1 MKENVLRWKSQFVNR
16 LLVVVLHVVAAGT
29 FIFLPLMVFNP
40 RMNARPPRLEN
51 FRSPFPGEMKTPQI
65 SDLDFHGM
73 RMHSILF
80 SALLVAFFYFNMYFL
95 VPRILTKKSVVH
107 YVATIV
113 ICFAIIFL
121 FNEGIV
127 RMVSTSQFRPGRPVY
142 FTVINFLL
150 VFGLSTAL
158 RLTRDRVEFERERKE
173 RETENLKSE
182 LSLLRSQVS
191 PHFMFNVLNNLASLA
206 RKKSDQLEPVI
217 IQLSHL
223 MRYMLYDSGEKKV
236 SLAKE
241 IEYLE
246 SYIDLQKLRFGNDV
260 TVAFETDI
268 TKGDMPIEPML
279 LIPFVENAFK
289 HGIGIIM
296 DPVISIQLVTD
307 ETTLHFTVKN
317 KFSSSPETKD
327 PSSGI
332 GVQNVSRRLDLLYKD
347 MHDLKI
353 HSSGE
358 WFIVELKLILR

>member
-1 MKENVLRWKSQFVNR
+1 
-16 LLVVVLHVVAAGT
+16 
-29 FIFLPLMVFNP
+29 
-40 RMNARPPRLEN
+40 
-51 FRSPFPGEMKTPQI
+51 
-65 SDLDFHGM
+65 
-73 RMHSILF
+73 
-80 SALLVAFFYFNMYFL
+80 
-95 VPRILTKKSVVH
+95 
-107 YVATIV
+107 
-113 ICFAIIFL
+113 
-121 FNEGIV
+121 
-127 RMVSTSQFRPGRPVY
+127 
-142 FTVINFLL
+142 
-150 VFGLSTAL
+150 
-158 RLTRDRVEFERERKE
+158 
-173 RETENLKSE
+173 
-182 LSLLRSQVS
+182 
-191 PHFMFNVLNNLASLA
+191 MFNVLNNLASLA